1 MSRSQRAP
9 LSRRQARKAAARA
22 AMRLAKTPEERKRA
36 AFHPIMNERHPHGN
50 RRTRLARSS
59 NRELGEGWRR
69 KKYIR
74 GEYYGRRLEAVIR
87 SRAPLHVV
95 KRERII
101 IRALLAK

>member
-1 MSRSQRAP
+1 MSQSRKAP
-9 LSRRQARKAAARA
+9 RTRRQARKAAAR
-22 AMRLAKTPEERKRA
+22 EQNV
-36 AFHPIMNERHPHGN
+36 AFHPIMNEMHRHGN

-59 NRELGEGWRR
+59 NRELGQGWRR

-87 SRAPLHVV
+87 SRAPLRIV
-95 KRERII
+95 KRERTI